1 MHLLIKNTT
10 VSQPNSPLNGKTQDI
25 LIENGKI
32 KSIVAANT
40 AQPDG
45 ATVIDGTGTYTSVGF
60 MDMRAQFADPGFEQR
75 EDIQSG
81 CKAAAAGGFTGVA
94 VLPST
99 QPPVHSKSEV
109 EYILSRAKGQVTTV
123 YPMGSITHK
132 REGNELA
139 EMYDMHTAGAVA
151 FSDGNRAIADSGL
164 MSRALLYTKGF
175 NGLLCVHPEDSGLAK
190 GGQMNEGI
198 VSTRLGM
205 KGVPNLAEELI
216 VKRDI
221 ELARYNNCRV
231 HFSHISTAGSV
242 ELIRKAKAEGLQ
254 VTADVSIAHLV
265 WTDEVLE
272 EYDSNFKLTPPLRTQ
287 TDVDALIA
295 GVKDGTIDA
304 VCTDH
309 NPQDAE
315 NKVLEYEYATPGM
328 LGLQTFLPL
337 ALALEKTIGW
347 DTLLKAVT
355 ENPRRIL
362 GIETATI
369 AEGQPANLTVYS
381 PTAKWTFDK
390 NTNYSKSVN
399 SPLWGN
405 ELTGKVVVT
414 VNNNNFLQF

>member
-10 VSQPNSPLNGKTQDI
+10 VSQPNSPLNGKNQDI

-94 VLPST
+94 LLPST

-123 YPMGSITHK
+123 YPMGCITHH
-132 REGNELA
+132 REGEELA

-151 FSDGNRAIADSGL
+151 FSDGNKAIADSGL

-265 WTDEVLE
+265 WADEVLE

-287 TDVDALIA
+287 NDVDALIA
-295 GVKDGTIDA
+295 GIKDGTIDA
-304 VCTDH
+304 ICTDH

-315 NKVLEYEYATPGM
+315 NKVLEYEYAAPGM
-328 LGLQTFLPL
+328 IGLQTFLPL
-337 ALALEKTIGW
+337 ALTLKETIGW
-347 DTLLKAVT
+347 DTLVKAVT
-355 ENPRRIL
+355 DNPRKIL
-362 GIETATI
+362 GFEGAII
-369 AEGQPANLTVYS
+369 AEGQPANLTIYS
-381 PTAKWTFDK
+381 PTAKWTYDK
-390 NTNYSKSVN
+390 STNYSKSVN